1 MKRTVL
7 TLALISSLAAC
18 VSAPTGPTVAI
29 MPREGKP
36 FEVFQQEDQQCRE
49 FAANAIKD
57 TSNAALKEGATSA
70 AIGAALGAAAGA
82 VIQGGSSQNIGT
94 GAGIGLLGGAAMG
107 AMNSSGKQNQ
117 AQVQY
122 NIAYQQCMYSKG
134 NQVPSYPTQSF
145 GGSGSNSN
153 NGYNIPQG
161 KPSMP
166 PNGFKPIQ

>member
-7 TLALISSLAAC
+7 TLALISSLVAC

-70 AIGAALGAAAGA
+70 AAGA

-117 AQVQY
+117 AQAQY

-134 NQVPSYPTQSF
+134 NQVPSYPTQNF
-145 GGSGSNSN
+145 GGNGANN

>member
-18 VSAPTGPTVAI
+18 VSAPTGPTIAI

-36 FEVFQQEDQQCRE
+36 FEVFQQDDQQCRE
-49 FAANAIKD
+49 FATNAIKD

-70 AIGAALGAAAGA
+70 AIAAALGAAAGA

-134 NQVPSYPTQSF
+134 NQVPSYPTQNF
-145 GGSGSNSN
+145 GGNGGS
-153 NGYNIPQG
+153 GYNIPQG
-161 KPSMP
+161 KPPVP